1 MIYDIIIVTV
11 GSVSVVGSIWAGYL
25 MHKHRREIRIY
36 KQVKQETGFE
46 VPKWLLQVYES
57 TFRSSSSKGQ

>member
-1 MIYDIIIVTV
+1 
-11 GSVSVVGSIWAGYL
+11 

-46 VPKWLLQVYES
+46 VPKWLLRVYES
-57 TFRSSSSKGQ
+57 TFRPDNEGRQPK